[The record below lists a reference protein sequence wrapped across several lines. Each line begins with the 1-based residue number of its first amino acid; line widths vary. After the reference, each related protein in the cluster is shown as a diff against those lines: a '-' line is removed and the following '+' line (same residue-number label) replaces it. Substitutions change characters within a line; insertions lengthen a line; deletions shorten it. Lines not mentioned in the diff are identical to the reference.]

1 LFFLASKR
9 KEIKNIKSKSKK
21 KINNKNIKT
30 KTKTEKDPNSPFA
43 VLEKLL

>member
-1 LFFLASKR
+1 MKKIVFLASKR

-43 VLEKLL
+43 V